1 MHKRQGFTL
10 IELLV
15 VIAIIALLMAIL
27 MPALQKVKEQ
37 GKKIVCSNNQKQI
50 GISLNMY
57 GSDYDNKL
65 PLNQGGNW
73 LWDIAYSTTD
83 YIMDTGGDRRTFYCP
98 ADPTKKPEMAIF
110 WQYYQNPNID
120 TDSDWVVE
128 PKTGRGGMYRVTS
141 YFWMMD
147 TVEGRTYEL
156 QGTPKKEW
164 VKMLTC
170 KQPAA
175 TELVTDATLS
185 TGPDAE
191 TASFVEVR
199 GGLWDRWQIYD
210 RTNHLTHGSK
220 PVGTNILFV
229 DGHLEW
235 RPFRDMVVRFA
246 PPNTPYHWW

>member
-1 MHKRQGFTL
+1 MRKPQGFTL

-37 GKKIVCSNNQKQI
+37 GKKIVCSNNLKQI
-50 GISLNMY
+50 GISLTMY
-57 GSDYDNKL
+57 GSENDNKL

-110 WQYYQNPNID
+110 WQYSQNPDIG

-128 PKTGRGGMYRVTS
+128 PKTGRGGLYRVTS

-147 TVEGRTYEL
+147 TVNGRSVHPEGKPE
-156 QGTPKKEW
+156 KDW
-164 VKMLTC
+164 VKTLTC

-175 TELVTDATLS
+175 TDLVTDATLS
-185 TGPDAE
+185 TGPDDD
-191 TASFVEVR
+191 TASFTEVP
-199 GGLWDRWQIYD
+199 GGLWSRWQIYD
-210 RTNHLTHGSK
+210 RTNHLTHGK
-220 PVGTNILFV
+220 PVGTNVLFV
-229 DGHLEW
+229 DAHLEW
-235 RPFRDMVVRFA
+235 RPFREMVVRFSA
-246 PPNTPYHWW
+246 PYHWW

>member
-1 MHKRQGFTL
+1 MGMRKSQGFTL

-15 VIAIIALLMAIL
+15 VIAIIAILMAIL
-27 MPALQKVKEQ
+27 MPALQKVREQ

-50 GISLNMY
+50 GMSLTMY
-57 GSDYDNKL
+57 GSDNDNKL
-65 PLNQGGNW
+65 PLNRSGYW

-110 WQYYQNPNID
+110 WQFGQNPQIG

-128 PKTGRGGMYRVTS
+128 PQTGRDSLYRVTS

-147 TVEGRTYEL
+147 TVQGRPEEPE
-156 QGTPKKEW
+156 GTPAKKW

-175 TELVTDATLS
+175 TELLTDATLS
-185 TGPDAE
+185 TGPDAD
-191 TASFVEVR
+191 TASFTEVR

-210 RTNHLTHGSK
+210 RTNHLSHGK
-220 PVGTNILFV
+220 PIGTNVLFV

-235 RPFRDMVVRFA
+235 RHFRDMVVRYTV
-246 PPNTPYHWW
+246 PPYHWW